1 MRDDQRDSE
10 RGDDPRET
18 DQTAPETGTTET
30 RPIMDGDTTVLHQ
43 DTQPNTRP
51 ARGSTITWG
60 MILLVIAALYG
71 AGLLIDIDLVD
82 PVLALAWGITGL
94 GVVVVLVGLIA
105 AATRRRD

>member
-1 MRDDQRDSE
+1 MHDDE
-10 RGDDPRET
+10 RAGDPQKT
-18 DQTAPETGTTET
+18 DQTAPEAGTRET
-30 RPIMDGDTTVLHQ
+30 RPTMDGDTTVLHQ
-43 DTQPNTRP
+43 DTQPTTTRP

-71 AGLLIDIDLVD
+71 AGLLIDVDLVD

-105 AATRRRD
+105 AATRRRT